1 MRQTTGVLFYYQ
13 LSGSREKGRLSMK
26 NMIFEKLIS
35 GRYSYLLPPL
45 LSGVILIAAF
55 PPFEQ
60 GYIAWAA
67 LLPLL
72 ATCLNVNPSR
82 AFRAG
87 LVFGLPFNLYLNLY
101 LANVLFPYLPFSLAL
116 IAMVSLVFYIS
127 LFSGIFALGA
137 SLVNRMGRSWFT
149 ALAIPAL
156 WLICE
161 YLRSL
166 GFMAYNVGYLGY
178 SQWAYPTI
186 LNITAM
192 YGYWGLPFLIVFFQT
207 MLLLIWRKELSGFKL
222 PAISIFF
229 LLLLSAGLI
238 GPTCKPLT
246 GENRQIGVGLIQ
258 GNSSPEEV
266 MDSGKAQVMQKY
278 LDLTRQ
284 AVMADPSVN
293 LVVWPETVV
302 DLNITSGKQHHSA
315 MVEAVE
321 ELGVKLLYGARVY
334 DSGKSFN
341 SITLIEADKTD
352 LPLYNKHRLVPFVEF
367 FPLEGFLNSLL
378 DLELLLGK
386 YTAGEELVI
395 FHIDGIPLAGIIC
408 FESYFGDHT
417 RLLAAEG
424 IDHLFVLTN
433 DAWFGESIGLE
444 LHAQAAA
451 IRAVE
456 MGIGVTQVANSGI
469 TISFDYQG
477 REQFRS
483 AKNEVAII
491 NTSLGL
497 AKRATVYVR
506 YGDYF
511 PALWALFLLG
521 SVPALLLRRKPTSG
535 NL

>member
-1 MRQTTGVLFYYQ
+1 MNGMV
-13 LSGSREKGRLSMK
+13 
-26 NMIFEKLIS
+26 FEKLIS

-45 LSGVILIAAF
+45 LSGIILIAAF

-60 GYIAWAA
+60 GYIAWIA

-87 LVFGLPFNLYLNLY
+87 LIFGFPLNLYLNLY
-101 LANVLFPYLPFSLAL
+101 LANVLFPYLSFPLAL
-116 IAMVSLVFYIS
+116 TAMASLVFYIS
-127 LFSGIFALGA
+127 LYNGIFALGA
-137 SLVNRMGRSWFT
+137 SMVNRMGRGWFT
-149 ALAIPAL
+149 ALAVPAL

-161 YLRSL
+161 YLRSM

-178 SQWAYPTI
+178 SQWIYPTI
-186 LNITAM
+186 LNITAL

-207 MLLLIWRKELSGFKL
+207 LLLLTWRKELSGFKL
-222 PAISIFF
+222 LAISTFF

-238 GPTCKPLT
+238 GPIYQPLT
-246 GENRQIGVGLIQ
+246 GENRQIAVSLIQ
-258 GNSSPEEV
+258 GNSTPEEG
-266 MDSGKAQVMQKY
+266 MESGKTKIMHKY

-284 AVMADPSVN
+284 AVIADPSVK

-315 MVEAVE
+315 MIEAAE

-334 DSGKSFN
+334 DSGKSYN
-341 SITLIEADKTD
+341 SITLIKAEKTD
-352 LPLYNKHRLVPFVEF
+352 MLLYNKHRLVPFVEF
-367 FPLEGFLNSLL
+367 FPLEGFLNRLL

-417 RLLAAEG
+417 RLFAAKG

-451 IRAVE
+451 IRAAE
-456 MGIGVTQVANSGI
+456 MGVGVTQVANSGI

-483 AKNEVAII
+483 GKSEVAII
-491 NTSLGL
+491 NTSIDL
-497 AKRATVYVR
+497 AKRNTVYVR

-521 SVPALLLRRKPTSG
+521 AIPLLLLRRKTTSG